1 MARVKFIRDEEP
13 NIRSLETNGGAIDGA
28 LYVATDTG
36 NMWMGTDKI
45 LAGSGNNAL
54 LKINGNQVT
63 VFNLVVST
71 SNNSIN
77 VTSQLTYDEIVSDI
91 KAGYEVFARIRPSE
105 DENDNNCYVKMN
117 LLNGTL
123 RSDLVPI
130 KMLYSGS
137 TATETPLFVP
147 CYLHCTF
154 SNQWEVHSNNPWAAV
169 GFQTF
174 SNSSFTNTNTNGF
187 YALDIKDK
195 SISTDKLADASVTKA
210 KLSSD
215 IVIPTTKADIGLENV
230 DNTADA
236 NKSVKYATSAGSA
249 NTASVANSVAWDNVT
264 GTPTIPDVSDYVKHE
279 AINEYVTPDNKLNAS
294 LIAGTLGTS
303 QIADGAITKAK
314 IASGVIPAA
323 TPIATISTAGKVKP
337 DGKTI
342 TIASDGTI
350 SGASIY
356 TLPSATE
363 STLGGVYAS
372 VNSSNPNFTPLG
384 SVFSQKGQGLV
395 ITSINDSAITTR
407 NLANDAVTAD
417 KIADGVIPDMSNYIT
432 IAQLKTILATA
443 KRESDGTMSFDLSSV
458 GA

>member
-36 NMWMGTDKI
+36 NMWMGTD
-45 LAGSGNNAL
+45 SNTL
-54 LKINGNQVT
+54 LKLSNPVIVEVDYTASKVT
-63 VFNLVVST
+63 QEQHNTIAASWPNVIFKKGVFLYKPV
-71 SNNSIN
+71 SIN
-77 VTSQLTYDEIVSDI
+77 KLNKAFSFSMFTWTSSPQTGIIFPKCKLITIYTDLSLDELETNLFIADPHTNN
-91 KAGYEVFARIRPSE
+91 GYGIMSA
-105 DENDNNCYVKMN
+105 D
-117 LLNGTL
+117 
-123 RSDLVPI
+123 
-130 KMLYSGS
+130 
-137 TATETPLFVP
+137 TATLE
-147 CYLHCTF
+147 C
-154 SNQWEVHSNNPWAAV
+154 
-169 GFQTF
+169 
-174 SNSSFTNTNTNGF
+174 SSLGKIS
-187 YALDIKDK
+187 IKDNGVTTAK
-195 SISTDKLADASVTKA
+195 ITDGAVTKA
-210 KLSSD
+210 KLGSD

-249 NTASVANSVAWDNVT
+249 NTASVANSVSWDNVT
-264 GTPTIPDVSDYVKHE
+264 GAPTIPDVSDYVKHE

-314 IASGVIPAA
+314 IASGVIPAT
-323 TPIATISTAGKVKP
+323 TPIATVSTAGKVKP

-350 SGASIY
+350 SGASTY

-372 VNSSNPNFTPLG
+372 VNSSAHNFTPLG

-395 ITSINDSAITTR
+395 ITSINDDAITTR

>member
-36 NMWMGTDKI
+36 NMWMGTD
-45 LAGSGNNAL
+45 SNAL
-54 LKINGNQVT
+54 LKLSNPVVVEVDYTASKVT
-63 VFNLVVST
+63 QEQHNTIAASWPNVIFKKGVFLYKPV
-71 SNNSIN
+71 SIN
-77 VTSQLTYDEIVSDI
+77 KSNKAFSFSMFTWTSSPQTGIIFPKCKLITIYTDLSLDELETNLFIASPHTNN
-91 KAGYEVFARIRPSE
+91 GYGIMSA
-105 DENDNNCYVKMN
+105 DAT
-117 LLNGTL
+117 TL
-123 RSDLVPI
+123 
-130 KMLYSGS
+130 
-137 TATETPLFVP
+137 E
-147 CYLHCTF
+147 C
-154 SNQWEVHSNNPWAAV
+154 
-169 GFQTF
+169 
-174 SNSSFTNTNTNGF
+174 SSLGKIS
-187 YALDIKDK
+187 IKDNGVTTAK
-195 SISTDKLADASVTKA
+195 ITDGAVTKA
-210 KLSSD
+210 KLGSD

-230 DNTADA
+230 DNTADV

-264 GTPTIPDVSDYVKHE
+264 GAPTIPNVSDYVKHE

-294 LIAGTLGTS
+294 LIAGTLGTN
-303 QIADGAITKAK
+303 QIADGAITTAK

-342 TIASDGTI
+342 TIANDGTI
-350 SGASIY
+350 SGASTY
-356 TLPSATE
+356 TLPAATD

-372 VNSSNPNFTPLG
+372 VNSSASNFTPIG

-395 ITSINDSAITTR
+395 IANINDGAITAR

>member
-13 NIRSLETNGGAIDGA
+13 NIRSLENNGGVVDGA

-36 NMWMGTDKI
+36 TMWMGTGTSTLLQIKDNI
-45 LAGSGNNAL
+45 DTNTWNAL
-54 LKINGNQVT
+54 KGA
-63 VFNLVVST
+63 T
-71 SNNSIN
+71 SSAGGA
-77 VTSQLTYDEIVSDI
+77 
-91 KAGYEVFARIRPSE
+91 AGYAPAPTKGAQNSF
-105 DENDNNCYVKMN
+105 
-117 LLNGTL
+117 L
-123 RSDLVPI
+123 RGDATWQTI
-130 KMLYSGS
+130 TKS
-137 TATETPLFVP
+137 T
-147 CYLHCTF
+147 
-154 SNQWEVHSNNPWAAV
+154 
-169 GFQTF
+169 
-174 SNSSFTNTNTNGF
+174 
-187 YALDIKDK
+187 
-195 SISTDKLADASVTKA
+195 
-210 KLSSD
+210 
-215 IVIPTTKADIGLENV
+215 IGLGNV

-249 NTASVANSVAWDNVT
+249 NTASIANSVAWDNVT
-264 GTPTIPDVSDYVKHE
+264 GAPTIPNVSDYVKHE
-279 AINEYVTPDNKLNAS
+279 AINEYTAPDNKLNAS
-294 LIAGTLGTS
+294 LIAGTLGTN

-323 TPIATISTAGKVKP
+323 TPIATVSTAGKVKP

-350 SGASIY
+350 SGASTY
-356 TLPSATE
+356 TLPAATE

-372 VNSSNPNFTPLG
+372 VNSSAPNFIPLG
-384 SVFSQKGQGLV
+384 SVSSQKGQGLV
-395 ITSINDSAITTR
+395 IGSISDGAITTR